1 MFSTE
6 ESDFTH
12 ILFDVRKTGTSDK
25 PIVDSA
31 WLETHSIQGCHLWI
45 LPSPITSYQI
55 YHDEKRRW
63 IDEKIAELEAEI
75 HRLKLQ
81 RNELSVAHNLPTDIV
96 SVIAAVY
103 KDLTAF
109 TGRGSWLNI
118 LGVCTRWRRLIVDLP
133 AFWATISSDDRPIVK
148 KMIQRSDHTPL
159 RLHYRLRDTV
169 NITTWDLFWRAV
181 LFASSG
187 TRGIDAIALTC
198 AIDYPLFFN
207 YLCSMLDKNPKAT
220 GSIRTFRL
228 IRESLGSGDLP
239 DLPAPCRLVPQILV
253 KSMTSLR
260 SLELIDFLVPPDI
273 PPLPSLTNLDIS
285 CSPNP
290 HGLSVNWVVGMLE
303 QTPNVEYI
311 NMGIISD
318 TDMPETEDLQVSLSS
333 LKVLNVEMNYLEA
346 FKLFDFLNLPN
357 HPRITVTLL
366 SSDRG
371 HVVASGDTLPPHALS
386 ATRFSQAMSG
396 FRLIPLDKVSIHR
409 DEFFGEFKLHL
420 YSPGD
425 DFPFLNVDLP
435 TQCFELHHY
444 TDWFSSS
451 SLSLESVTELTIND
465 NTLRIE
471 SSSPLAWADFLILF
485 TGLKVLHLRNIQPNE
500 LPTILRSILGSEH
513 STGSLFRSLPPVE
526 TISFSSIDWSSL
538 PRAGSSYQA
547 FFGVPDSSTTTTRS
561 NDTNKRLKLV
571 ITKCTIEA
579 EQVDALRQH
588 VEVEHQEN
596 IIFTRSRWKLDK
608 IKKLW
613 EKGIL
618 YI

>member
-1 MFSTE
+1 MSVPT
-6 ESDFTH
+6 D
-12 ILFDVRKTGTSDK
+12 L
-25 PIVDSA
+25 
-31 WLETHSIQGCHLWI
+31 
-45 LPSPITSYQI
+45 
-55 YHDEKRRW
+55 DEKRRW

-81 RNELSVAHNLPTDIV
+81 RNELSAAHNLPTDIV
-96 SVIAAVY
+96 SVIATMY

-169 NITTWDLFWRAV
+169 NIPTWDLFWRAV
-181 LFASSG
+181 LVASSG
-187 TRGIDAIALTC
+187 TRGINAIALTC

-207 YLCSMLDKNPKAT
+207 YLCSRFDKNPKAS

-228 IRESLGSGDLP
+228 IRESLGSDGIP
-239 DLPAPCRLVPQILV
+239 DLPAPYRLVPQILT

-260 SLELIDFLVPPDI
+260 SLELIDFLVPPDM

-290 HGLSVNWVVGMLE
+290 YGLSVNWVVGMLE

-318 TDMPETEDLQVSLSS
+318 TDMPDTGDLQVSLSS

-346 FKLFDFLNLPN
+346 FKLFNFLNLPN
-357 HPRITVTLL
+357 HTRITVTLL
-366 SSDRG
+366 SPDKPLIWEDAIS
-371 HVVASGDTLPPHALS
+371 PHALS

-396 FRLIPLDKVSIHR
+396 FRSIPLERLSIYR

-420 YSPGD
+420 YSSGD
-425 DFPFLNVDLP
+425 DSPFLNLDLP
-435 TQCFELHHY
+435 TGCFELHHY

-465 NTLRIE
+465 NTPRPA
-471 SSSPLAWADFLILF
+471 SSSPLAWADLLMLF
-485 TGLKVLHLRNIQPNE
+485 TSLKVLHLTNIQAGE
-500 LPTILRSILGSEH
+500 LPTILRSIFEH
-513 STGSLFRSLPPVE
+513 STESLLHSLPPVE
-526 TISFSSIDWSSL
+526 TISFSSVVWPSF
-538 PRAGSSYQA
+538 PREGSSFQA
-547 FFGVPDSSTTTTRS
+547 FFGVPDSSTTTARS
-561 NDTNKRLKLV
+561 NDTNKRLKFV

-588 VEVEHQEN
+588 VEVKWDGLTSSDAQEWWTLSETG
-596 IIFTRSRWKLDK
+596 F
-608 IKKLW
+608 
-613 EKGIL
+613 
-618 YI
+618 